1 MPIPWRLE
9 TWCHGPI
16 FCLCY
21 LWLLDSV
28 QLISV
33 AQNEPR
39 VDVNRSLNGVGW
51 NVWEKSQFNV
61 ELWWLISIEDT
72 HAISVMQIW
81 VIWAQSIDSM
91 IKDCRIKRSNE
102 SLFKTELFLKN
113 WALSSVATFH
123 GLSFWQLTGNGSY
136 LIICLRRFHRE
147 QNYLCMR
154 QAWGRPS
161 NQANKQPAAKGVA
174 KTKTHENKDV
184 RPKTRKRIPESE
196 NPFTILIQKVRVTLH
211 GFTNENN

>member
-72 HAISVMQIW
+72 HALSVMQIW

-102 SLFKTELFLKN
+102 SLFKTELFSEK
-113 WALSSVATFH
+113 LSSFISRYLPRAVF
-123 GLSFWQLTGNGSY
+123 LTTNRKWIVSDHMFAKISPWAKLPLY
-136 LIICLRRFHRE
+136 ETSLRAPFK
-147 QNYLCMR
+147 
-154 QAWGRPS
+154 S
-161 NQANKQPAAKGVA
+161 SKQ
-174 KTKTHENKDV
+174 TT
-184 RPKTRKRIPESE
+184 SS
-196 NPFTILIQKVRVTLH
+196 
-211 GFTNENN
+211 